1 VLAPVQRDI
10 VLGPFR
16 LDRIGRSLTRDG
28 APTPLGGRALDVLII
43 LAAAAGETITK
54 DRLLDQVWP
63 GLTVEEN
70 NLYVQISTLRRVL
83 GDDWIVTVPG
93 RGYRLTVPATGP
105 HVTAETDEAPP
116 PALAVTLPV
125 IPSIAVLPFVNMSD
139 NPQQQYFS
147 DGVADDIITEL
158 SRNRFLFVITRN
170 SSFSYRGGAID
181 VRQIAQELGVRY
193 LLAGSVRESPRRV
206 RVNAQLIDAA
216 AGNNLW
222 AERFDGDRADVF
234 AVQDE
239 IARAVRIAIE
249 PAISQAELRR
259 ALHKSRGSLDAW
271 EAYQRGMWHL
281 RKGNAEGNVQALDYF
296 GQSIALDPLFATPR
310 AMSGYVHMWD
320 IAFGGVPDV
329 PAQIQRAETAARRAI
344 ELDFDNPVAHATLA
358 WITGG
363 SGQHDLAVRHAQ
375 RALAISPN
383 EVSGLLSMGRVLTFG
398 GRADEALDPLL
409 SAVQR
414 SPNDPF
420 GSLLWATLAVCHY
433 FRRDFAACA
442 EISRRM
448 LRDFPEFTL
457 IHRWLA
463 SSLGHLGSADAGEA
477 LQEAIT
483 ILPTSFNYFVQ
494 HRPPWFRPDDHT
506 LYLEGLTKAGWK
518 G

>member
-1 VLAPVQRDI
+1 MQQDV

-16 LDRIGRSLTRDG
+16 LDRCGRSLSRDG
-28 APTPLGGRALDVLII
+28 TPVPIGARALDVLAM
-43 LAAAAGETITK
+43 LAAVVGETVGKAT
-54 DRLLDQVWP
+54 LLDQVWP

-70 NLYVQISTLRRVL
+70 NLHVQISALRRVL
-83 GDDWIVTVPG
+83 GEGWIVTVPN
-93 RGYRLTVPATGP
+93 RGYRLLIPATAP
-105 HVTAETDEAPP
+105 LVIDERDTARS
-116 PALAVTLPV
+116 PALARALPQL
-125 IPSIAVLPFVNMSD
+125 PSIAVLPFVNMSD
-139 NPQQQYFS
+139 NPQQEYFS
-147 DGVADDIITEL
+147 DGVAADIITEL

-170 SSFSYRGGAID
+170 SSFSYKGRTID
-181 VRQIAQELGVRY
+181 GRQIARKLGVRY
-193 LLAGSVRESPRRV
+193 LLTGSVREHHRSV
-206 RVNAQLIDAA
+206 RVNAELVDAA

-222 AERFDGDRADVF
+222 AERFDSDRADVF

-249 PAISQAELRR
+249 PAIAQAELRR
-259 ALHKSRGSLDAW
+259 ALRKPRGRLDAW

-281 RKGNAEGNVQALDYF
+281 TNGNADSNAQALDYF
-296 GQSIALDPLFATPR
+296 SQSIALDPLFATPR
-310 AMSGYVHMWD
+310 AMSGYIHMWD
-320 IAFGGVPDV
+320 IAFGGVADV
-329 PAQIQRAETAARRAI
+329 PDQTRRAETAARRAI

-358 WITGG
+358 WVTCG
-363 SGQHDLAVRHAQ
+363 SGRADLAVRHAQ

-383 EVSGLLSMGRVLTFG
+383 EVSGLLSMGRALTFSG
-398 GRADEALDPLL
+398 WADEALDPLL

-420 GSLLWATLAVCHY
+420 GSLLWSSLATCHY
-433 FRRDFAACA
+433 FRRDYAACA

-463 SSLGHLGSADAGEA
+463 ASLGHLGSADAGEA

-483 ILPTSFNYFVQ
+483 ILPTSFEYFVRQ
-494 HRPPWFRPDDHT
+494 RPPWFRPDDHA
-506 LYLEGLTKAGWK
+506 LYLEGLIKAGWK